1 MLFSAAGT
9 GTVGSNQPLESMA
22 GGQVASSVAQTDLSS
37 AGTGMSGSFKPLA
50 G

>member
-1 MLFSAAGT
+1 VLFSAAGT

-22 GGQVASSVAQTDLSS
+22 GGQVASVAQTDLSS
-37 AGTGMSGSFKPLA
+37 AGVGMSGSFKPLA